1 MNFAYYGIE
10 IEGATVHIQERPFS
24 PVTRMVGGVRL
35 SGDLPGDPYI
45 LNTPILLSMYINYG
59 YPKMPKRVSPR
70 VKK

>member
-45 LNTPILLSMYINYG
+45 LNTLYECSEVFYFNFRA
-59 YPKMPKRVSPR
+59 KSQ
-70 VKK
+70 